1 MSINRTTRAL
11 TLLSLFLGMTGT
23 AAASGVELRL
33 ESVDRGV
40 AVVESRLAA
49 LEREYSHRRG
59 LIGAHAAD
67 VRFENAVYDFLVG
80 DYGKACT
87 SFYTLVESEA
97 LVDAAVAR
105 DAEWYLSLIHI

>member
-1 MSINRTTRAL
+1 MSA
-11 TLLSLFLGMTGT
+11 TGT
-23 AAASGVELRL
+23 ASASGVGLRL

-40 AVVESRLAA
+40 AVVESRLAS

-97 LVDAAVAR
+97 LVGVRWKAGGYKRPFRSSQRQGATIPSVSV
-105 DAEWYLSLIHI
+105 W

>member
-1 MSINRTTRAL
+1 MSVFSPARSLVLA
-11 TLLSLFLGMTGT
+11 TLSWGLAGPAVG
-23 AAASGVELRL
+23 AGIDLRL

-40 AVVESRLAA
+40 AVVESRLAS

-80 DYGKACT
+80 DYGNACT

-97 LVDAAVAR
+97 LVDAAMAR
-105 DAEWYLSLIHI
+105 DA